1 MAQYTINFSSN
12 ASDVIRELNSVIGAV
27 AKVEKAG
34 SRVAL
39 DIDTSRLSRGIAI
52 TFKDIDKQINNMQR
66 KLSRLQIGSGAFRST
81 QASLGFR
88 EGQRERG
95 ELIGQS
101 LRLRGQA
108 QSFESGS
115 LVNLNKQLQ
124 ALQIEASQVR
134 PNSQEW
140 ASFQQQIGRIRGEL
154 QKADKAADAIQ
165 LRENLG
171 AFRPGSLDQLSARLR
186 LLKIEAN
193 AIAPSTDRWRAVNAE
208 IQKTERGIQR
218 ISKKPLTAGQRAGA
232 AGGAFLYG
240 GGMGGGLG
248 SALGGIA
255 GGLAGGVPGAFA
267 GAAGGQVLDNLI
279 QQAGAVAKLSAE
291 YNKSRMALAGVTS
304 DQEDFN
310 KALSAASSIGQKFL
324 LPLVDSTKQ
333 FTKLQASV
341 RGAGYDT
348 ETTVKAFNGIAS
360 AIIATGGS
368 TEDLNGALLATSQVF
383 SKGKVSAEEL
393 RQQIG
398 ERLAGAFTIFADS
411 SGVAAKELDKLLQKG
426 EVTLD
431 DFIKFLDELGKRYGS
446 TADLLATAPENAG
459 PRLQVAIQAM
469 QLTYAGFFQKVG
481 AGFQAYATDL
491 VNFTITNQKQFQ
503 KIVAT
508 VAVMAQDIYN
518 IFSGLIDSLIPP
530 LTSFFKFVF
539 ENFARGIDALSSLAE
554 QSKRAAGGPEQRA
567 AAAVEALYPNPID
580 RALKGGKAYQ
590 EALAVEL
597 RLEAGAGGGRKSLQ
611 DRINEMSK
619 NLFAPFQPSKFGAAL
634 SNKPAGS
641 AGADGAEDS
650 KQQKLKKFYEDQS
663 RLLKGT
669 LDLRIKD
676 LEAQRL
682 SGEISEY
689 DFQRQKAI
697 LELNFQKK
705 IISEGLS
712 VALKQLADENL
723 STADKEL
730 KASQLRK
737 EAALDLANA
746 EKSSAL
752 DIEKARQGLLEIFD
766 PEQNNL
772 ELEKQKAMIDAVSN
786 GMRELTPDMQAYFDI
801 REKLAGISATDAA
814 LIKAEIDA
822 YRAQREEIYQ
832 NARALEFLNEQLNLQ
847 NRLQLAGI
855 LDPRVEL
862 RARLRQEKPGF
873 TLDQIEEIATLQETI
888 AEVERGRDQLRSIA
902 SSIGD
907 AFGTA
912 FKGIITGTSS
922 VREALAGMFQSI
934 ADSFADMVAKMIAE
948 WLKAQL
954 IKGFMSL
961 FPGFG
966 GAAGGIGS
974 AASNLNQYAPLV
986 PMANGGVL
994 SGGFR
999 AFANGGVVT
1008 GPTLGLV
1015 GEGRYNEAVIPLPD
1029 GRSVPVDLGGMA
1041 GGMGGEVTS
1050 NIVVNINNGQM
1061 QGNGNSNGSELG
1073 RKIEGAVKQVLV
1085 SELRPGGILSSG
1097 RR

>member
-1029 GRSVPVDLGGMA
+1029 GKSVPVDLGGA
-1041 GGMGGEVTS
+1041 MGNQITS
-1050 NIVVNINNGQM
+1050 NIVVNVSSDGKTSSS
-1061 QGNGNSNGSELG
+1061 GAGSDSAGLG
-1073 RKIEGAVKQVLV
+1073 RKLEGAVKQVIV
-1085 SELRPGGILSSG
+1085 DELRPGGLLSG

>member
-34 SRVAL
+34 SRVSL
-39 DIDTSRLSRGIAI
+39 SIDTSRLSRGIAI

-81 QASLGFR
+81 QAAIGFR

-115 LVNLNKQLQ
+115 LVNLSKELQ

-154 QKADKAADAIQ
+154 QKADQAAEAIQ

-171 AFRPGSLDQLSARLR
+171 AFRPGSLDQLQARLR

-193 AIAPSTDRWRAVNAE
+193 AIAPDTSRWKEVNAE

-218 ISKKPLTAGQRAGA
+218 ISKKPLSAGQRAGA

-240 GGMGGGLG
+240 GGMGGGVG
-248 SALGGIA
+248 SALGGVA

-267 GAAGGQVLDNLI
+267 GAAIGQVVDNLGQSLAAI
-279 QQAGAVAKLSAE
+279 TSQASKVQQLQRGLALASIDAKDFAEAQAAVADTSAKLFIPIEQVTKSFAQLRVNTKQYGMSVEETKRILEGTILAVSAVGGSAE
-291 YNKSRMALAGVTS
+291 
-304 DQEDFN
+304 D
-310 KALSAASSIGQKFL
+310 
-324 LPLVDSTKQ
+324 VD
-333 FTKLQASV
+333 
-341 RGAGYDT
+341 GAMRA
-348 ETTVKAFNGIAS
+348 VVQI
-360 AIIATGGS
+360 
-368 TEDLNGALLATSQVF
+368 L
-383 SKGKVSAEEL
+383 SKGSVQAEEL
-393 RQQIG
+393 RGQLG
-398 ERLAGAFTIFADS
+398 ERFPGAVVKFAQ
-411 SGVAAKELDKLLQKG
+411 ANKLSFEELQKG
-426 EVTLD
+426 LEQGQIGIREFVAFAEKNYED
-431 DFIKFLDELGKRYGS
+431 YAEFSQK
-446 TADLLATAPENAG
+446 LATAPEFAG
-459 PRLQVAIQAM
+459 RRLQVA
-469 QLTYAGFFQKVG
+469 L
-481 AGFQAYATDL
+481 
-491 VNFTITNQKQFQ
+491 
-503 KIVAT
+503 
-508 VAVMAQDIYN
+508 
-518 IFSGLIDSLIPP
+518 
-530 LTSFFKFVF
+530 
-539 ENFARGIDALSSLAE
+539 E
-554 QSKRAAGGPEQRA
+554 Q
-567 AAAVEALYPNPID
+567 
-580 RALKGGKAYQ
+580 
-590 EALAVEL
+590 LAVEFGSL
-597 RLEAGAGGGRKSLQ
+597 FGGIGANIQDNLTEAIGFITKFIKDNKTYLQ
-611 DRINEMSK
+611 QFINDWGSIISPIANVIGELLKVIMKFSIEVGK
-619 NLFAPFQPSKFGAAL
+619 VFQNLFSLIRQSLGMASIGEARARLDRARAATAGRT
-634 SNKPAGS
+634 KPAGNVRGGGAFVELSQAEQAYRDLGGDAAFNRANQPTVSDLTFGGLGAGISIDREGS
-641 AGADGAEDS
+641 AKEAKE
-650 KQQKLKKFYEDQS
+650 KKLKQFYEDQS
-663 RLLKGT
+663 RLLKST

-682 SGEISEY
+682 AGELSEY

-697 LELNFQKK
+697 LELDFQKK

-712 VALKQLADENL
+712 VALRQLADENL
-723 STADKEL
+723 SATDKEL
-730 KASQLRK
+730 KASQLKK
-737 EAALDLANA
+737 EAALDLAKA
-746 EKSSAL
+746 EKDSAL
-752 DIEKARQGLLEIFD
+752 DIEKARQALTEIFD
-766 PEQNNL
+766 SEQNKL
-772 ELEKQKAMIDAVSN
+772 ELEKQKAMIDAVSS
-786 GMRELTPDMQAYFDI
+786 GMRELNPDMQAYFDI

-814 LIKAEIDA
+814 LIKTEIDA

-832 NARALEFLNEQLNLQ
+832 NARALEFLNEQLDLQ

-888 AEVERGRDQLRSIA
+888 TEVEKGRDRLRSIA

-934 ADSFADMVAKMIAE
+934 ADSFADMIAQMISE

-999 AFANGGVVT
+999 AFANGGIVT

-1029 GRSVPVDLGGMA
+1029 GKSVPVDLGGGA
-1041 GGMGGEVTS
+1041 GSQITS
-1050 NIVVNINNGQM
+1050 NIVVNVSSDGKASSS
-1061 QGNGNSNGSELG
+1061 GADSVGLG
-1073 RKIEGAVKQVLV
+1073 RKIEGAVKQVIV
-1085 SELRPGGILSSG
+1085 EELRPGGVLAG